1 VAEQPT
7 SPVERLIE
15 LLVYAP
21 VGLALAARD
30 DLPRMV
36 DKGRERVGSQILL
49 ARTVGRLAVT
59 HGARQAGR
67 WVDQAF
73 GANATAPATG
83 PVEHNGSQVAESAA
97 RVVRP
102 SAPASGVD
110 PARDDGLPVEELA
123 IPGYDSLAAPQVVQ
137 RLGGLSAGERDAVR
151 RYEEAHRGRRTI
163 LSKITQLESEPD

>member
-1 VAEQPT
+1 
-7 SPVERLIE
+7 VERLLE

-21 VGLALAARD
+21 VGIALAARD

-49 ARTVGRLAVT
+49 ARMVGRVAVT

-73 GANATAPATG
+73 GAMVAGRPAAPAERNGSGPTAPR
-83 PVEHNGSQVAESAA
+83 A
-97 RVVRP
+97 RP
-102 SAPASGVD
+102 PAPAPDSPRLRPDG
-110 PARDDGLPVEELA
+110 PAVEELA

-137 RLGGLSAGERDAVR
+137 RLGGLSPAERDAVR
-151 RYEEAHRGRRTI
+151 RYEESHRGRRTI
-163 LSKITQLESEPD
+163 LSKIAQLESDPD